1 MKSLDRI
8 SFLTNVLVV
17 ACQRPSTEVG
27 KLVKALVTYATEG
40 KRTELND
47 IRLET
52 FFDLIV
58 QDLDMQRMAS
68 EEKSRKCS
76 ESAKCRTI
84 RNGSTASSPAKKT
97 NAADAAPSKQRANA
111 DDAIASPTK
120 SVSFFSDNPERP
132 DDSGNVAV
140 PNQSIDFN
148 ADDAISSF
156 ELLKSVYGKT
166 GDNESH
172 ALDVWQHLT
181 PAERMAAF
189 AHAQR
194 MQGDP
199 AQRPYLYV
207 YLRDKEWTKALF

>member
-52 FFDLIV
+52 FFDLIA

-76 ESAKCRTI
+76 ESAKSRTA
-84 RNGSTASSPAKKT
+84 RNGNAANTPAKKANIANAT
-97 NAADAAPSKQRANA
+97 NSKQKANA
-111 DDAIASPTK
+111 DDANESITD
-120 SVSFFSDNPERP
+120 SVSSCSG
-132 DDSGNVAV
+132 DSNDSA
-140 PNQSIDFN
+140 NFDA
-148 ADDAISSF
+148 ADVTSSF
-156 ELLKSVYGKT
+156 ERMKVVYIKLGN
-166 GDNESH
+166 NESQ
-172 ALDVWQHLT
+172 AFDAWRQLSDD
-181 PAERMAAF
+181 ERSAAF
-189 AHAQR
+189 AHVQR

-199 AQRPYLYV
+199 NSRNYLFV
-207 YLRDKEWTKALF
+207 YLRDKEWTKNVESGKQ

>member
-27 KLVKALVTYATEG
+27 KLVKALVVYATEG

-52 FFDLIV
+52 FFDLMA

-76 ESAKCRTI
+76 ESAKSRTAKYS
-84 RNGSTASSPAKKT
+84 NAANSPAKKANIANAT
-97 NAADAAPSKQRANA
+97 NSKQKANA
-111 DDAIASPTK
+111 DDANESITD
-120 SVSFFSDNPERP
+120 SVSSCSG
-132 DDSGNVAV
+132 DSNNSA
-140 PNQSIDFN
+140 NFDA
-148 ADDAISSF
+148 ADVTSSF
-156 ELLKSVYGKT
+156 ERMKAVYIKLGN
-166 GDNESH
+166 NESQ
-172 ALDVWQHLT
+172 AFDAWKQLSDD
-181 PAERMAAF
+181 ERSAAF
-189 AHAQR
+189 DHVQR

-199 AQRPYLYV
+199 ISRNYLFV
-207 YLRDKEWTKALF
+207 YLRDKEWTKNVESGKQ

>member
-40 KRTELND
+40 KRAELND

-76 ESAKCRTI
+76 ESAKCRT
-84 RNGSTASSPAKKT
+84 AKSPAKPVTTTRKAVCEPT
-97 NAADAAPSKQRANA
+97 QIPVDVEVEPTDADVEEVVPDANA
-111 DDAIASPTK
+111 EDD
-120 SVSFFSDNPERP
+120 
-132 DDSGNVAV
+132 VA
-140 PNQSIDFN
+140 N
-148 ADDAISSF
+148 SF
-156 ELLKSVYGKT
+156 ERLKAVYGKT
-166 GDNESH
+166 GNNELQAFELWKNMSEE
-172 ALDVWQHLT
+172 
-181 PAERMAAF
+181 ERNIAF
-189 AHAQR
+189 ANAQLK
-194 MQGDP
+194 QGDP
-199 AQRPYLYV
+199 APRSYLDI
-207 YLRDKEWTKALF
+207 YLSNKQWEKEERYKQANTIF